1 MDHGNTRNKVV
12 APGFILICAFLVAA
26 GLFPACGEDEP
37 RSGGWLGVSVRE
49 HKEAGVVLLSVAP
62 RSPADLAGLRTGDW
76 IVEVSGAT
84 DCDVACLGAK
94 VRNVPPGSVLSMRI
108 VRNDSEREFA
118 VTLGSIPRE
127 YPSPD
132 RQPMEWKIVPEAALI
147 APEILLDERLDRF
160 FQVVP
165 DAPYTEIW
173 FPWRDTTFG
182 ADLIEITPELR
193 LHLGGPRDNG
203 MLVGAV
209 EPDSPAGEAGILA
222 GDLIVKLDENLVAGK
237 QDLLLFLTGRSGEEF
252 LVNLVRKGE
261 PRTVSVRMQRFR
273 PPIPPIAPAPSEPG
287 RNERATLQRVLL
299 ELEKSLKEQEM
310 SRELRRSLD
319 AIREE
324 LDRLT
329 PDRP

>member
-12 APGFILICAFLVAA
+12 VPGFILLCAFLVAA

-37 RSGGWLGVSVRE
+37 RTGGWLGVSVRE

-94 VRNVPPGSVLSMRI
+94 VRSVAPGTVLLVRI
-108 VRNDSEREFA
+108 VRDDSEREFA
-118 VTLGSIPRE
+118 VTLGSVPRE

-132 RQPMEWKIVPEAALI
+132 RPSMEWKIAPEATLI

-165 DAPYTEIW
+165 DAPDTEIW
-173 FPWRDTTFG
+173 FPWRDTRFG

-193 LHLGGPRDNG
+193 MHLGGPRDNG

-222 GDLIVKLDENLVAGK
+222 GDLIVKLDENRVAGK
-237 QDLLLFLTGRSGEEF
+237 QDLLLFLAGRSGEEF

-261 PRTVSVRMQRFR
+261 PHTVSVRMQLFR
-273 PPIPPIAPAPSEPG
+273 PPIPPMAPQ
-287 RNERATLQRVLL
+287 RALL

-310 SRELRRSLD
+310 SRELRKSLD

-324 LDRLT
+324 LERLT